1 MDPAAPHTLLLSNVE
16 FQCGLLVQPSW
27 WLFFLILNITPHH
40 TARTYAIKARGL
52 KLSLS
57 LSLSLSLPLL
67 SSLSFFSLFCLETSK
82 ANDTVQVE
90 RRSPGEERERCKGCR
105 VSY

>member
-57 LSLSLSLPLL
+57 LSLSLSSLFSLL
-67 SSLSFFSLFCLETSK
+67 SLFSLSS
-82 ANDTVQVE
+82 V
-90 RRSPGEERERCKGCR
+90 
-105 VSY
+105 

>member
-52 KLSLS
+52 KLSSLCLS
-57 LSLSLSLPLL
+57 LSS
-67 SSLSFFSLFCLETSK
+67 SSLFSLFFLSLLFRDEQSQRHGPGGTTES
-82 ANDTVQVE
+82 
-90 RRSPGEERERCKGCR
+90 RRGERE
-105 VSY
+105 V